1 MLCKSCGLDTHQRR
15 SSKKFPN
22 FIKPQKW
29 LFLIED
35 DPANRSMSTFMV
47 KKGLKAF
54 CPSGALCKRIDHN
67 VTEISGLMAEASLN
81 VMVYYSD
88 LIDRDKVLASGTVIP
103 HGETGG
109 LQIEDHSNFVYKIAP
124 FIETRARG
132 CPIRRGR
139 AQITGQFEKRQEQYR
154 ANNDPGSCQ
163 VGKSSADT
171 IQYVYYRLHFLLDAR
186 AVYAQKNMLE
196 CNGTAKDPGEVL
208 KTVWLT
214 NSRRK
219 LFHHMQDVCWFA
231 SGIGELHRKDAET
244 KRNTPDQIFEEETV
258 KRFSHLNYLE
268 LRNVHL
274 KVAAKREEIK
284 SRIKDLKKAQAAL
297 YVTKTQFRK
306 LSVELDVLK
315 FLESNKLHIDRVL
328 RELEEDAD
336 DYIQYW
342 NDRLS
347 SSSSNDSDRYDDFNG
362 GNSNTLR
369 V

>member
-1 MLCKSCGLDTHQRR
+1 MLSRFGL
-15 SSKKFPN
+15 P
-22 FIKPQKW
+22 PQK
-29 LFLIED
+29 
-35 DPANRSMSTFMV
+35 
-47 KKGLKAF
+47 
-54 CPSGALCKRIDHN
+54 KRRM
-67 VTEISGLMAEASLN
+67 LA
-81 VMVYYSD
+81 
-88 LIDRDKVLASGTVIP
+88 DKVMACDAKDYRCSVWIDPGVVCVASGTVIP

-231 SGIGELHRKDAET
+231 SGIGELHRVSAM
-244 KRNTPDQIFEEETV
+244 
-258 KRFSHLNYLE
+258 
-268 LRNVHL
+268 
-274 KVAAKREEIK
+274 EEIENP
-284 SRIKDLKKAQAAL
+284 SMLDLL
-297 YVTKTQFRK
+297 F
-306 LSVELDVLK
+306 
-315 FLESNKLHIDRVL
+315 IL
-328 RELEEDAD
+328 RERNMQCPSL
-336 DYIQYW
+336 
-342 NDRLS
+342 
-347 SSSSNDSDRYDDFNG
+347 
-362 GNSNTLR
+362 T
-369 V
+369 